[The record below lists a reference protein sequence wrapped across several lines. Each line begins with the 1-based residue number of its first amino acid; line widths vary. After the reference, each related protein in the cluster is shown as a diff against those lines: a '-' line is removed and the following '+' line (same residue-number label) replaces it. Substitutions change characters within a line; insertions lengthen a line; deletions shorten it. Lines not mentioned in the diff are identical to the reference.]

1 MNNGGRGLCILA
13 RPVRCVSYRRRAPRA
28 RSPLLFCA
36 LFLVPLLGASC
47 SRMGGKPPSIE
58 FTSVPPADRGGPDFM
73 DTIAGRVKGAKPG
86 QKIVIFTH
94 NNVWWVQP
102 GKSEPY
108 TPIKSDS
115 TWSASTHVGME
126 YAALLVDPGYH
137 PPAAMDVLPAVG
149 AGVVAIATVPGDP
162 SKHMQRHV
170 VQFSG
175 YDWVARAAPSDRGGK
190 CDYDPSNVWTDE
202 KGALHLRISGT
213 PGAWKCAEVS
223 LTSSLGYGT
232 YVFVMQD
239 VSKLEPAAVSA
250 IFTWDGP
257 AEKENHREFD
267 IEVSRWG
274 EHARENARYA
284 IQPYYLAGNVA
295 RFVIPAGSFAHSIR
309 WEAGRIQF
317 KTVRSN
323 NISLRGPSLAE
334 HSFQSGVPSPGNER
348 VRLSVYAFQRGPRP
362 LQKGAEIVVEKF
374 QYFP

>member
-1 MNNGGRGLCILA
+1 MKNGVRGLCILA
-13 RPVRCVSYRRRAPRA
+13 RPVHCIYRRCVPHAKS
-28 RSPLLFCA
+28 
-36 LFLVPLLGASC
+36 PLLGALLLLLLLCASC
-47 SRMGGKPPSIE
+47 SRIGGKPSIE
-58 FTSVPPADRGGPDFM
+58 FTSVPPADRGGPDFL
-73 DTIAGRVKGAKPG
+73 DTIAGRVKGAKPD

-102 GKSEPY
+102 ERDQPY
-108 TPIKSDS
+108 TAIKPDS

-126 YAALLVDPGYH
+126 YAALLVEPGYN
-137 PPAAMDVLPAVG
+137 PPAAMDALPALG

-162 SKHMQRHV
+162 SKRVQRHV

-175 YDWVARAAPSDRGGK
+175 YEWVARAAPSNRGGK

-202 KGALHLRISGT
+202 SGALHLKITGT

-232 YVFVMQD
+232 YVFVMRD
-239 VSKLEPAAVSA
+239 VSNLEPAAVLS

-257 AEKENHREFD
+257 AERENHREFD

-274 EHARENARYA
+274 EDVRENGRYA
-284 IQPYYLAGNVA
+284 IQPYYVAGNVS

-317 KTVRSN
+317 KTVRGT

-348 VRLSVYAFQRGPRP
+348 VRMNLYAFQRGPRP
-362 LQKGAEIVVEKF
+362 LQKGAEVVVEKF
-374 QYFP
+374 QYLP

>member
-1 MNNGGRGLCILA
+1 MKNGGRGLCILA
-13 RPVRCVSYRRRAPRA
+13 RPVRCVSYGRRAPRA

-36 LFLVPLLGASC
+36 LFLLPLLCASC

-58 FTSVPPADRGGPDFM
+58 FASVPPADRGGPDFL
-73 DTIAGRVKGAKPG
+73 DRIEGRVKGAKPG

-102 GKSEPY
+102 GKNEPY

-115 TWSASTHVGME
+115 TWSSSTHVGME
-126 YAALLVDPGYH
+126 YAALLVDPSYH

-162 SKHMQRHV
+162 SKHMQRHA

-274 EHARENARYA
+274 EDARENARYA

-317 KTVRSN
+317 KTVRGT

-362 LQKGAEIVVEKF
+362 LQKGAEVVVEKF